1 MQILG
6 KIGNYLKNFFNSME
20 CFRFVL
26 FGALFFG
33 IERVSNI
40 TMGIIM
46 LWSMYLFIYK
56 LIIKKGIQRIRY
68 RKIIYLFLGAAA
80 FTVMLHR
87 ERNLAD
93 NLIVV
98 YFMAVY
104 FFQIYGLYSEKS
116 NIRCQRE
123 IKRILLFIVS
133 MTTVMM
139 LIGFIGLVMF
149 PKGFEWK
156 GLYFIL
162 HESRFIGILFNANVA
177 GFYSAMAIIACHI
190 LWRITRAQKQLS
202 VKRKIFYL
210 SCIAVNALSLFLTDS
225 NAALLFLV
233 TYCSFV
239 MFYIMFRDFG
249 KKRMHGFILRI
260 AATALSF
267 VVIITSLIFFRV
279 ITQSQVSL
287 AITSGHS
294 PSEFSTGVVKEDGMV
309 GLTDDEYKGNVF
321 GHENKNIDS
330 GRFRVWTQAVEMF
343 ELFPV
348 MGIGKANIVDYAN
361 SYIGGLRYSDF
372 HNGLLTILISYG
384 LIGLNLFIVFSI
396 VTAKD
401 ILKTIFQYKKKC
413 RDDGS
418 VPVLLT
424 AFCIAYAVYS
434 MFELALL
441 ADISYRVY
449 IFWLLLGFAVSYVR
463 KYRLQARLE
472 ETDQSVIELPS
483 AVENIRRKHI
493 HKFLYIRACI
503 RKLKAKYKSGKTKI
517 SDNKND
523 SDFNQSESAVKI
535 RRKHKHKFLYIR
547 ACIRKLKAKAK
558 SKHKSNSTEIS
569 DDKDNDDSKQSEE
582 SSE

>member
-1 MQILG
+1 MQLLG
-6 KIGNYLKNFFNSME
+6 KVGNRLKQFFNSME

-26 FGALFFG
+26 FLSLFFG

-46 LWSMYLFIYK
+46 LWSMYLFVDK
-56 LIIKKGIQRIRY
+56 LIVKKGIQRIRY

-80 FTVMLHR
+80 FTVLMHW

-116 NIRCQRE
+116 NIRCQKE
-123 IKRILLFIVS
+123 IKRILQCIVV
-133 MTTVMM
+133 MTTLAM
-139 LIGFIGLVMF
+139 LIGFIGLAVF
-149 PKGFEWK
+149 PKGLEWN

-162 HESRFIGILFNANVA
+162 YESRFVGIFFNANVT

-190 LWRITRAQKQLS
+190 LWRIIRTQKQLS
-202 VKRKIFYL
+202 AKRKIFCI
-210 SCIAVNALSLFLTDS
+210 SCIAVNALALFLTDS

-233 TYCSFV
+233 IYCSF
-239 MFYIMFRDFG
+239 MIFYIMFRDFG
-249 KKRMHGFILRI
+249 KKRMHGFIMRI
-260 AATALSF
+260 AATVLSF

-287 AITSGHS
+287 VITSGHS
-294 PSEFSTGVVKEDGMV
+294 QTEFSTGVVKEDGMV
-309 GLTDDEYKGNVF
+309 ALTDDEYKGNVF

-361 SYIGGLRYSDF
+361 SYIGGLRYDDF
-372 HNGLLTILISYG
+372 HNGLLTILIGYG
-384 LIGLNLFIVFSI
+384 LVGLNLFMVFSI

-401 ILKTIFQYKKKC
+401 ILRTIFRYKKKC

-424 AFCIAYAVYS
+424 AFCIAYVVYS

-463 KYRLQARLE
+463 KYTLQAELE

-483 AVENIRRKHI
+483 AVENIRKKHR
-493 HKFLYIRACI
+493 HKFLRIRAYI
-503 RKLKAKYKSGKTKI
+503 RKLKFKFKHKSDSSEMADGK
-517 SDNKND
+517 DD
-523 SDFNQSESAVKI
+523 SEQNEPKS
-535 RRKHKHKFLYIR
+535 RKKRKHKFLRIR
-547 ACIRKLKAKAK
+547 AYIRKLKSK
-558 SKHKSNSTEIS
+558 SKHKS
-569 DDKDNDDSKQSEE
+569 DNAEVPDSKDE
-582 SSE
+582 